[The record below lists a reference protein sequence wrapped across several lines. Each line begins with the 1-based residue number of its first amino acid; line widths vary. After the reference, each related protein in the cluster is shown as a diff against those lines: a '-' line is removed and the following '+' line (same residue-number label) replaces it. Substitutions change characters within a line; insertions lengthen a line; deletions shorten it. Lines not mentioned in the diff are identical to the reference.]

1 MIGGGSRTVWIS
13 PFSVSFP
20 LADDCDAAAPVEDWS
35 AVAAALTR
43 YVRARTSRSDLVD
56 DVVQETL
63 ARLVRQCR
71 DQRPVSVYALGFRIS
86 ANLLIDHHRH
96 DRRYVGEPEEQQ
108 PSDAPLPDRIVAGRQ
123 ELAILS
129 TALETMPPLRREVI
143 VRRRLQGQSC
153 AVIARDLDLS
163 LKAVEKHITRGLA
176 DLHQA
181 LARSPRARRDQP

>member
-1 MIGGGSRTVWIS
+1 M
-13 PFSVSFP
+13 PFP
-20 LADDCDAAAPVEDWS
+20 LADDRHAAPLEEDWS

-43 YVRARTSRSDLVD
+43 YVRARSSRTDLVE

-63 ARLVRQCR
+63 ARLVRKCR
-71 DQRPVSVYALGFRIS
+71 DQRPVSVYALGFRIA
-86 ANLLIDHHRH
+86 ANLLVDHHRH

-108 PSDAPLPDRIVAGRQ
+108 PSDAPLPDRIVTGRQ

-129 TALETMPPLRREVI
+129 AALETMPPLRREVI

-181 LARSPRARRDQP
+181 LATTPRARRDRR